1 MRRHG
6 GAPTKQRFRAREERD
21 WLALM
26 QQRLRSPATARN
38 REPILTVLQRTLPP
52 KARVLELASGAGE
65 HAVFFATAMPE
76 ITWQPSDPGA
86 DERASIAAWIEA
98 EALHNV
104 RAPVEIDV
112 RADEWGVEGQAQFDA
127 LVAINMIH
135 ISPWEATL
143 GLMRGAGRLLSGA
156 GVLFTYGPYMREGAH
171 TAPSN
176 EVFDASLKARDSCW
190 GVRDVADVDA
200 AARENGLQ
208 LREIVEMPANNL
220 SLVFEKRR
228 IVE

>member
-1 MRRHG
+1 
-6 GAPTKQRFRAREERD
+6 
-21 WLALM
+21 M